1 MKLLKTQ
8 LHKIRQSREF
18 SGKVL
23 GPLLKTGLP
32 LIGNILKPLA
42 KNVLIPLGLTAAAA
56 TDKAIHEK
64 TFGSGVTTSI
74 ISNKEMNNMIKVVKS
89 LEKSGLLIKGVSK
102 TIKNEAKE
110 QRGFLGRFLGKFIF
124 GASLL
129 GNLVKAQLQ
138 LVKIFNAASS
148 FSKF

>member
-32 LIGNILKPLA
+32 LIGNILEPLA
-42 KNVLIPLGLTAAAA
+42 KNVLIPLGLTAAA

-74 ISNKEMNNMIKVVKS
+74 ISNKEMNNMIKIVTS

>member
-64 TFGSGVTTSI
+64 TFGSGVTTI
-74 ISNKEMNNMIKVVKS
+74 ISNKEMNNMKKIVKS

>member
-56 TDKAIHEK
+56 DKAIHEK

-74 ISNKEMNNMIKVVKS
+74 ISNKEMNNMIKIVKS

-110 QRGFLGRFLGKFIF
+110 RRGFLGRFLGKFIF